1 MHTRRKQSG
10 MTLIIGLMLLIMLS
24 MIGVIG
30 YRNTT
35 LTERMAGNVQD
46 KNISFQ
52 SAESAAKEA
61 LTFINAGSF
70 TGSVAGEYSPSLSLG
85 GNSSYWTQG
94 DGSAIASTACTTAT
108 SFGWLNCSKAVG
120 SKYSNNARTATY
132 VIELLSSVPA
142 SATET
147 LTQFRVTARSLGG
160 SGNAE
165 SIVQVHFSRVT
176 SP

>member
-1 MHTRRKQSG
+1 MKLKHKQSG
-10 MTLIIGLMLLIMLS
+10 MTLIIGLILLIMLS

-30 YRNTT
+30 FRGTT

-61 LTFINAGSF
+61 LTFIAAGSF
-70 TGSVAGEYSPSLSLG
+70 VGSVAGQYSPSLSLG
-85 GNSSYWTQG
+85 GNSNYWTQG
-94 DGSAIASTACTTAT
+94 AGSSIAAANCTTAST
-108 SFGWLNCSKAVG
+108 FGWTNCSTPVG
-120 SKYSNNARTATY
+120 SLYSNNANTATY
-132 VIELLSSVPA
+132 AIERLSSTPA
-142 SATET
+142 SSTET
-147 LTQFRVTARSLGG
+147 VTFFRVTARSMGA
-160 SGNAE
+160 SGNSE

>member
-1 MHTRRKQSG
+1 MKLKHKQSG
-10 MTLIIGLMLLIMLS
+10 MTLIIGLILLIMLS

-30 YRNTT
+30 FRGTT

-61 LTFINAGSF
+61 LTLISAGSF
-70 TGSVAGEYSPSLSLG
+70 TGSSTGQYSPSLSLG

-94 DGSAIASTACTTAT
+94 AGSSIAAANCTTA
-108 SFGWLNCSKAVG
+108 SAFGWTNCAVAVN
-120 SKYSNNARTATY
+120 SLYSNNAQTATY
-132 VIELLSSVPA
+132 VVERLSSLP
-142 SATET
+142 SSSTET
-147 LTQFRVTARSLGG
+147 ITYFRVTARSTGA
-160 SGNAE
+160 SGNSE
-165 SIVQVHFSRVT
+165 SIVQVHYSRVT

>member
-1 MHTRRKQSG
+1 MQAKNKQSG
-10 MTLIIGLMLLIMLS
+10 MTLIIGLMLLVMLS

-30 YRNTT
+30 FRNTT
-35 LTERMAGNVQD
+35 LSERMSGNVQD

-52 SAESAAKEA
+52 SAENAAKEA

-70 TGSVAGEYSPSLSLG
+70 TGSTTGEYSPSLSLG

-94 DGSAIASTACTTAT
+94 DGSTITSANCTTANA
-108 SFGWLNCSKAVG
+108 FGWANCSKAVG
-120 SKYSNNARTATY
+120 SKYANNANTATY
-132 VIELLSSVPA
+132 VIERLSSMPA
-142 SATET
+142 SSTET
-147 LTQFRVTARSLGG
+147 VTHFRITARSQGG
-160 SGNAE
+160 SGNSE